1 MSQTTPLL
9 VPDSARIMFGKT
21 WRDALQQKMSRLRN
35 LCTVETGCTG
45 NSATVD
51 IFGKSEGS
59 DSTGQRFKKVVLGE
73 IPTAIRHIFPREY
86 HHPTGESKW
95 DANTIA
101 PLVAPTGKHS
111 SAHVAAFNRFCDRL
125 ILQQL
130 LGDASET
137 LTGGSSPSSVAL
149 PADQKIAKDFVSTG
163 SAVDSG
169 LTVDKLLEA
178 ISRFEENE
186 VWGQDVEEMGGKLCI
201 ATNAKTN
208 KTLLR
213 QIESGLGSKLM
224 SKDYMA
230 PTLDSRG
237 NIKEFLGIQFV
248 RTELV
253 ATGTDGGDTVAYCPM
268 WVSTAM
274 QFNVWADMQHTI
286 DIRADLSNALQF
298 LTQARIGAARIEEPG
313 VVQIA
318 AVIG

>member
-1 MSQTTPLL
+1 
-9 VPDSARIMFGKT
+9 MFGQT

-35 LCTVETGCTG
+35 LCTVVTGCTG

-51 IFGKSEGS
+51 IFGKVDGA
-59 DSTGQRFKKVVLGE
+59 DVTGQRFKKVVLTE
-73 IPTAIRHIFPREY
+73 IATAIRHIFPREY
-86 HHPTGESKW
+86 QHASGESRW

-111 SAHVAAFNRFCDRL
+111 SAHVAAFNRFCDNL

-137 LTGGSSPSSVAL
+137 LTGGASPTAVAL

-178 ISRFEENE
+178 ITRFEESE

-201 ATNAKTN
+201 ATNSKVNA
-208 KTLLR
+208 TLKR
-213 QIESGLGSKLM
+213 QIESGLGSKFM
-224 SKDYMA
+224 SKDYMN
-230 PTLDSRG
+230 PVFDDRG
-237 NIKEFLGIQFV
+237 NIKQFLGINFV

-253 ATGTDGGDTVAYCPM
+253 DTGTDGGDTVAYCPM
-268 WVSTAM
+268 WVSTAF
-274 QFNVWADMQHTI
+274 QFNVWEDMNHTI
-286 DIRADLSNALQF
+286 DTRADLSNAIQF
-298 LTQARIGAARIEEPG
+298 LTQARIGAARIEEQG